1 MAVTIGTPQQQGVDS
16 YGRRFVEADCTFAN
30 PYTVGGEPVTLASI
44 GLSRV
49 ERVEVTYAKMP
60 DNGATT
66 TATHGRQIVPVLTNV
81 YAPLLKLFVSNNTE
95 SGAIDQTQVVQRIR
109 FVGR

>member
-1 MAVTIGTPQQQGVDS
+1 MAVSVATPTQQGVDS
-16 YGRRFVEADCTFAN
+16 YGRRYVEADVTFAN

-44 GLSRV
+44 GMSRV
-49 ERVEVTYAKMP
+49 ERVELTYAKMP
-60 DNGATT
+60 DGGTT
-66 TATHGRQIVPVLTNV
+66 ASATHGRQIVPVVTNV